1 MERKIDMNKNQHLL
15 FIKQKGNMKQKFLLA
30 GALMFFVS
38 ALATQAQNVN
48 LDKSTFTWTG
58 KKVAGEHTGN
68 IKLKSGSI
76 KIDGKE
82 LKGGNFIIDMT
93 TLTCTDLKDEGTN
106 TSLINHLKS
115 DDFFSVDKF
124 KESRFNITKVVRQ
137 ANNQYQVTGNLEI
150 KGTNHPNTIKATFEE
165 KGKQKIFTG
174 TMVVD
179 RTLYNIRYGSGKFF
193 ENLGDRMINDEFE
206 IKFSLVVE

>member
-1 MERKIDMNKNQHLL
+1 
-15 FIKQKGNMKQKFLLA
+15 MKQKIYLA
-30 GALMFFVS
+30 GALMFFIS

-68 IKLKSGSI
+68 IKLKSGTI
-76 KIDGKE
+76 KIDGNE

-93 TLTCTDLKDEGTN
+93 TLTCTDLKDQGSN
-106 TSLINHLKS
+106 TSLVNHLKS
-115 DDFFSVDKF
+115 DDFFSVEKF
-124 KESRFNITKVVRQ
+124 NESRFNITKVVRQ
-137 ANNQYQVTGNLEI
+137 PNSQYQVTGNLEI
-150 KGTNHPNTIKATFEE
+150 KGSSDPNTFTATVEE

-193 ENLGDRMINDEFE
+193 ENLGDRMINDNFE
-206 IKFSLVVE
+206 IKFSLMVE